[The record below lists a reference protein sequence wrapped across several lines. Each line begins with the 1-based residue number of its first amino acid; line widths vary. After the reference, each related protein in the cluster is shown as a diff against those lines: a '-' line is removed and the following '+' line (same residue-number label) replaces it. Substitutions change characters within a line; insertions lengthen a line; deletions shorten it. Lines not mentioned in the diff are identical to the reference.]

1 VPPNSPAARYMASD
15 GPSLVARVITI
26 VVILG
31 ALLFAVQGG
40 EFGTLDLVRQRRT
53 EARLTH
59 EIDSLRHVVDTL
71 AAYDDKV
78 EHDPAT
84 QERIA
89 REVFGMVRG
98 NKELL
103 YRFTTPRDSASTTR
117 DSVPRRPK

>member
-1 VPPNSPAARYMASD
+1 MASERFTVLKRI
-15 GPSLVARVITI
+15 G

-31 ALLFAVQGG
+31 VAALVFAVQGG
-40 EFGTLDLVRQRRT
+40 EFSTLDLFRQRRAK
-53 EARLTH
+53 ARLSH
-59 EIDSLRHVVDTL
+59 QVDSLRRVVDSL
-71 AAYDDKV
+71 RQYENLV

-103 YRFTTPRDSASTTR
+103 YRFTTPADSAHR
-117 DSVPRRPK
+117 AP

>member
-1 VPPNSPAARYMASD
+1 MASD
-15 GPSLVARVITI
+15 GSALLRRVAAIA
-26 VVILG
+26 VVAG

-40 EFGTLDLVRQRRT
+40 EFGTLDLFRQRREQAT
-53 EARLTH
+53 LTRQ
-59 EIDSLRHVVDTL
+59 IDSIQRVVASL
-71 AAYDDKV
+71 KAYDDKV

-103 YRFTTPRDSASTTR
+103 YRFTTPSDSVARPADSAR
-117 DSVPRRPK
+117 KRPN

>member
-1 VPPNSPAARYMASD
+1 MASD
-15 GPSLVARVITI
+15 RRGGVAGLVKILVIA
-26 VVILG
+26 G

-40 EFGTLDLVRQRRT
+40 EFGTLDLIRQRRT
-53 EARLTH
+53 KARLTH
-59 EIDSLRHVVDTL
+59 EIDSLRRVVDTL
-71 AAYDDKV
+71 QAYDAKV

-103 YRFTTPRDSASTTR
+103 YRFTTPLDSGFASRDSA
-117 DSVPRRPK
+117 RRKPK